1 MSNTYS
7 FGGDREHRAV
17 MVSAMGGH
25 HEADGAIMPPEDSID
40 HVLVVGSSGGIGR
53 WMIQSIL
60 GGRRWASATLCDQL
74 GNVDML
80 AELGAGLSDHVT
92 VAYSMESSP
101 DQFFDADDDRPITTV
116 APDTVVLV
124 AVPAEA
130 RPGVARWLAGLTVA
144 PAQVVVAGA
153 PLEGIT
159 DALAVLPDPVARYG
173 LHPLF
178 DIDITH
184 PFGQI
189 VVVSPLI
196 VDSPAPLWLIEL
208 LERVGA
214 FVNFDADRHH
224 DAAMNFVQT
233 LTHQALLAFV
243 QSLVDSGLD
252 LQRDLWDFRTPL
264 FESLLSLATRVL
276 SERGQGN
283 LARIQVSSR
292 SHEMADALGRAM
304 SVVATAVESSDTA
317 SVEALVA
324 HLRSSFGAEFF
335 PTISAAATASVNA
348 VQSSRLELARKRN
361 TAELTGLRMVGRP
374 DSLRVGRITHVSSDQ
389 LEMDELLVGKRGNAA
404 LLSGPGI
411 ENARKAGLNGTPR
424 HTRFSLGRIEL
435 LRSDE
440 LEAALDAW
448 LASLTRDVRFLVP
461 ESIGGEGVIAL
472 IRQDTAVQT
481 AEVCEDV
488 VRTGQRSVIVRIAMR
503 VDIDAEELIE
513 ALRRRVNAAYAWP
526 HGVSLRARAAAIVNY
541 LGPAGTFSAAAAVH
555 CAEAA
560 GLVEARL
567 VAHASFPDVLAATGP
582 DALAVLPI
590 VSSASGLVT
599 RAADAL
605 LEGGEGLRAG
615 GVADVAVRFDAYI
628 RPGDHLHDLRNAP
641 VYGHPQGLAQCT
653 RFVQRWNLVPVPC
666 DSNVVALHWAAASDI
681 PCVALAG
688 PDLEV
693 DSGLKVAEREVD
705 DLAGSITRFLLL
717 GRSDAFGSLIGGSV
731 PTLRSLYVARS
742 ITALFPLLS
751 AAEPAFDEFLSDA
764 AGNCLWVTSRDPS
777 TLVPDGVRSLGR
789 IPWSPRTPLVRA
801 DSNEVFDAGERQ
813 RSPARAAEP
822 GRD

>member
-1 MSNTYS
+1 
-7 FGGDREHRAV
+7 
-17 MVSAMGGH
+17 MGGQ
-25 HEADGAIMPPEDSID
+25 HEAVGTIMPPEDSID

-80 AELGAGLSDHVT
+80 AELGTALSDHVT

-101 DQFFDADDDRPITTV
+101 GEFFDADGDRPITTV
-116 APDTVVLV
+116 ASRTVALV

-144 PAQVVVAGA
+144 PDQVVVAGA

-159 DALAVLPDPVARYG
+159 DALAVLPDSVVRYG

-189 VVVSPLI
+189 VVVSPLT
-196 VDSPAPLWLIEL
+196 VDSPEPRWLIEL

-214 FVNFDADRHH
+214 FVNFDAARHH
-224 DAAMNFVQT
+224 DDAMNFVQT
-233 LTHQALLAFV
+233 LTHQVLLSFV
-243 QSLVDSGLD
+243 QSLVDSELD
-252 LQRDLWDFRTPL
+252 LREELWNFRTPL

-276 SERGQGN
+276 SERGQAN
-283 LARIQVSSR
+283 VARIQISSR
-292 SHEMADALGRAM
+292 SDEIAAALEHATRR
-304 SVVATAVESSDTA
+304 VATVVGSGDEHAVED
-317 SVEALVA
+317 LVA
-324 HLRSSFGAEFF
+324 HLRASFGADFF
-335 PTISAAATASVNA
+335 PTIAAAATASVNA
-348 VQSSRLELARKRN
+348 VQASRLEMARRRS
-361 TAELTGLRMVGRP
+361 TAELTGIRMVGRP

-461 ESIGGEGVIAL
+461 ESIGGEGVIAI

-488 VRTGQRSVIVRIAMR
+488 VRTGQRSVIVRITMR

-526 HGVSLRARAAAIVNY
+526 HGVSLRARRAAIVNY

-567 VAHASFPDVLAATGP
+567 VPHASFPDVLAATGP

-628 RPGDHLHDLRNAP
+628 RHGDHLHDLRHAP
-641 VYGHPQGLAQCT
+641 VYGHPQALAQCT
-653 RFVQRWNLVPVPC
+653 RFVQRWNLVPIEC
-666 DSNVVALHWAAASDI
+666 DSNVAALQRAVVSDV

-688 PDLEV
+688 PDLDVET
-693 DSGLKVAEREVD
+693 GLKVAEREVD

-717 GRSDAFGSLIGGSV
+717 GRSEAFGSLIGGSV

-777 TLVPDGVRSLGR
+777 AGVPDDVRSLGR

-801 DSNEVFDAGERQ
+801 DSNEVVAPRESR
-813 RSPARAAEP
+813 RSPIRA
-822 GRD
+822 